1 MKREQTRAEVLCK
14 AVAPKLCVLHLK
26 RQASRSCGL
35 LINTGIKQIALMLQR
50 AGLCDRLAQ
59 DLQLHLP
66 AFLSFVQ
73 AAEKKLQELQA
84 SVKQSED
91 AEAQV
96 SGLKRELEQ
105 VQATLQ
111 ASKDA
116 AKAADTE
123 KVGGRSTHGTSL
135 HILFLAS
142 CNPMPMPPEYAF
154 ISSRPEDK

>member
-1 MKREQTRAEVLCK
+1 MW
-14 AVAPKLCVLHLK
+14 PSYHI
-26 RQASRSCGL
+26 QASSRL
-35 LINTGIKQIALMLQR
+35 PFLLQR

-66 AFLSFVQ
+66 ASLSTVQ

-123 KVGGRSTHGTSL
+123 KVGGGRSTHGTSL

-142 CNPMPMPPEYAF
+142 CNLMPMPPAYAF
-154 ISSRPEDK
+154 ISSRPEEKRALTSCRISDSPCATVVLIRCG